1 MAGRLFLYNPE
12 NDIALA
18 SGLPRITPPRQAS
31 DIHLSGALLPVWLAG
46 EGDYVLVKDATK
58 TPAPLREYLHGV
70 NLIESA
76 NGMIIKELSPWGW
89 SNDVCAQ
96 FRAAGV
102 EESLIRPHQKMMETH
117 RRLSHRASSLALLQL
132 LKDAKIDMPERMPV
146 QAKTLNEVVV
156 AVNDFGRAY
165 LKSPWSCSGRGVFPV
180 STESLKSSLRR
191 MEGIIARQG
200 SVMVEPALNRI
211 ADFAMLFNYTG
222 AARASFVGYSMTL
235 ASPTGRYSGNIVA
248 SDDAI
253 EQTLTQMV
261 PLSALRAVRK
271 AVAEALPALLGGNYN
286 GPLGVDMMVY
296 SDKSGRN
303 RIAPCVEMNLRYT
316 MGFVARGIYDRIGRE
331 GELLMGADH
340 IDVEGH
346 TTPLSADILPLA
358 PDGAPFGVY
367 FRSRI

>member
-132 LKDAKIDMPERMPV
+132 LKDAKIDMP
-146 QAKTLNEVVV
+146 
-156 AVNDFGRAY
+156 
-165 LKSPWSCSGRGVFPV
+165 
-180 STESLKSSLRR
+180 
-191 MEGIIARQG
+191 
-200 SVMVEPALNRI
+200 
-211 ADFAMLFNYTG
+211 
-222 AARASFVGYSMTL
+222 
-235 ASPTGRYSGNIVA
+235 
-248 SDDAI
+248 
-253 EQTLTQMV
+253 
-261 PLSALRAVRK
+261 
-271 AVAEALPALLGGNYN
+271 
-286 GPLGVDMMVY
+286 
-296 SDKSGRN
+296 
-303 RIAPCVEMNLRYT
+303 
-316 MGFVARGIYDRIGRE
+316 
-331 GELLMGADH
+331 
-340 IDVEGH
+340 
-346 TTPLSADILPLA
+346 
-358 PDGAPFGVY
+358 
-367 FRSRI
+367 